1 MKKKKLLSYIL
12 TTSLLI
18 SLTANPVLSMAEE
31 TNLSQE
37 ITVDQDN
44 PDQDSKSQN
53 ISSEKN
59 ADSKDK
65 NENDGSDRGD
75 EIEPSEDGKT
85 EDLQEDED
93 KANLSSGKDEKPDL
107 NGSDGDQSEE
117 SKKDSINDSSEEDSD
132 QADAD
137 YGRLDEDENI
147 PDFSQPVENP
157 EESSSAAGT
166 TANSGST
173 SGGSGTSKKNDADLD
188 ECEHLEG
195 CVDGKHDPECP
206 LYEGEVELPSEA
218 ECAHL
223 EGCVG
228 ELHDKDCPLY
238 KELNAALSAKLPLA
252 VQENIYEDV
261 YITVD
266 GVEYRFD
273 FYPDTH
279 EATLTRITN
288 PNATTDVEIPE
299 KVSYHNEN
307 ESDDEEYT
315 VTELRLSFWAP
326 TCKNVTKLNIPDTVE
341 TCNSH
346 FRCFSNLEEITIPG
360 SVKTF
365 SGSFQ
370 SMNHLKTITFEEGV
384 EELAGNSLLSNC
396 AVETIHL
403 PDSLKRITAPS
414 AFSGASKLKTIEL
427 PEGIDIREGS
437 LFAEDSSLVSIT
449 LPASITKINDSMFKD
464 CSSLET
470 VTAEGTITEV
480 GQEAFKNN
488 TNLTI
493 FQILVRSHHG
503 DFCIF

>member
-65 NENDGSDRGD
+65 NENDGSDRDD

-147 PDFSQPVENP
+147 DPDFSQPVENP

-279 EATLTRITN
+279 EAKLTRITN

-315 VTELRLSFWAP
+315 VTELSLSFWAS
-326 TCKNVTKLNIPDTVE
+326 TCTNVTKLNIPDTVE
-341 TCNSH
+341 TCNSY

-365 SGSFQ
+365 SGF
-370 SMNHLKTITFEEGV
+370 L
-384 EELAGNSLLSNC
+384 
-396 AVETIHL
+396 
-403 PDSLKRITAPS
+403 
-414 AFSGASKLKTIEL
+414 
-427 PEGIDIREGS
+427 
-437 LFAEDSSLVSIT
+437 
-449 LPASITKINDSMFKD
+449 
-464 CSSLET
+464 
-470 VTAEGTITEV
+470 
-480 GQEAFKNN
+480 
-488 TNLTI
+488 
-493 FQILVRSHHG
+493 
-503 DFCIF
+503 